1 MSSYHDIYR
10 EPDERALADA
20 GAHLT
25 EPPARWVCP
34 YCWHE
39 VRDEE
44 TPCCGELHAMPMPE
58 GWEDDDE

>member
-25 EPPARWVCP
+25 EPPAR
-34 YCWHE
+34 
-39 VRDEE
+39 
-44 TPCCGELHAMPMPE
+44 
-58 GWEDDDE
+58 